1 MTTLYVNARVY
12 AAGSP
17 TSFAVSPD
25 GTFSWVGSD
34 PGGGASSTV
43 DLGGA
48 FVTPAFVDAHVHTTA
63 TGLMLT
69 GLDLHGCASL
79 AEALDRVERYARS
92 HGGRPVLGTGWDES
106 TWPERRPPTAA
117 ELDRASYGGVVYL
130 ARADVHGAVA
140 SSALLS
146 LCSIEGLPGNEGDGL
161 VRLDAHHVVRRVALD
176 SLRPSQIEEAQRAA
190 LAEAARLG
198 IGCLHEMSGP
208 DVAGETDLVSLL
220 AVAGAGA
227 GDTGGAPPTPEVVAY
242 WGDLGDVDTPRRL
255 GLRGAGGDLFCDG
268 SIGSY
273 TAAFSAP
280 YADAPDRC
288 GELRHDA
295 GEVAAHVEA
304 CVAAGLQTGFHVIGD
319 RAVGTVL
326 DAFEA
331 VADRVGLP
339 ALLAGRHRLE
349 HVEAASPEAVRRM
362 ARLGLVAS
370 VQPAFD
376 AEWGGDGGMYEARLG
391 AERAAG
397 LNPYAAFAREG
408 VVMAFG
414 ADSPVTPLDPWGGV
428 RAAVHHRTAGS
439 GVSPRAAFLAATRGG
454 RRAAGDDEG
463 GVIEPGAPATFA
475 VWEAEPLPARPTD
488 ERIAGW
494 STDAGWAEAG
504 LPDVTKTPDCLLTVV
519 RGRTVW
525 TRS

>member
-1 MTTLYVNARVY
+1 MTTLYVNARVF
-12 AAGSP
+12 APGSP
-17 TSFAVSPD
+17 TAFAVSD
-25 GTFSWVGSD
+25 EGVVAWAGSD
-34 PGGGASSTV
+34 PGGGASETV

-79 AEALDRVERYARS
+79 AEALDRVERYARAN
-92 HGGRPVLGTGWDES
+92 GGRPVLGTGWDES
-106 TWPERRPPTAA
+106 GWPERRPPTAA

-176 SLRPSQIEEAQRAA
+176 SLRPSQVEEAQRAA

-208 DVAGETDLVSLL
+208 DVAGEADLVSLL
-220 AVAGAGA
+220 AVAG
-227 GDTGGAPPTPEVVAY
+227 GDGSDRPATPEVVAY

-273 TAAFSAP
+273 TAAFTAP
-280 YADAPDRC
+280 YADAPDRS
-288 GELRHDA
+288 GELRYGAD
-295 GEVAAHVEA
+295 EVAAHVAA
-304 CVAAGLQTGFHVIGD
+304 CVEAGLQCGFHVIGD
-319 RAVGTVL
+319 RAIETVL
-326 DAFEA
+326 DAVES
-331 VADRVGLP
+331 VASRVGLP
-339 ALLAGRHRLE
+339 AVLAGRHRLE
-349 HVEAASPEAVRRM
+349 HVEAASPESVRRM

-376 AEWGGDGGMYEARLG
+376 AEWGGDDGMYVARLG

-414 ADSPVTPLDPWGGV
+414 ADAPVTPLDPWGGV
-428 RAAVHHRTAGS
+428 RAAVHHGTPGNA
-439 GVSPRAAFLAATRGG
+439 VSPRAAFLAATRGG
-454 RRAAGDDEG
+454 WRAAGDDEG
-463 GVIEPGAPATFA
+463 GVLLPGAPATFA
-475 VWEAEPLPARPTD
+475 VWDATPLPPRPTD

-504 LPDVTKTPDCLLTVV
+504 LPDVTKTPDCLRTVV

-525 TRS
+525 TAS